1 MSWTLGKREQYN
13 TRIDVVVKEYKGR
26 IQIHFRHF
34 DYNKQKDYWFATGKG
49 VALNLDEWDKFTDE
63 FQAIDLEV
71 RRLRC
76 KNDEVAPVPLKR
88 AKIDS
93 QSTHDGSKIDS
104 QSTHN
109 GVA

>member
-1 MSWTLGKREQYN
+1 MHALDQWIESKFTFDTLI
-13 TRIDVVVKEYKGR
+13 TT
-26 IQIHFRHF
+26 
-34 DYNKQKDYWFATGKG
+34 NKKIIGLLQAR

-76 KNDEVAPVPLKR
+76 KNDEVAPLPLKR
-88 AKIDS
+88 TKIDS